1 MNSHTP
7 WLTVVGLGEDGIDGL
22 SDSARRIVESAEVL
36 IGGRRHLE
44 MIPDN
49 GGERQT
55 WKVPFTDSIDEITK
69 YHGSRVVV
77 IATGDPLHYGVAVT
91 LAKYF
96 SIEEMIVLPNTG
108 AMSLA
113 CARLGW
119 PVSEV
124 ECVSLHGRPLET
136 IKSVLAPDQKLI
148 IFSHDRKTPNDVAAE
163 LCASG
168 YGSSD
173 IVVFQHMGGGK
184 EARYQATAETWT
196 SAEIA
201 DLNTIAIHCRG
212 GARAKRFCGAPGLR
226 DRAFKNDGQIT
237 KREVRSITL
246 SSLAPSPG
254 ALLWDIGAGCGSI
267 SIEWMLAARGAHAFA
282 IEKNIERIALISTN
296 AIALGVPKLEPIHG
310 IAPDILRSLASPQ
323 AIFIGGG
330 LSQKGVVEQC
340 WNRLSPGGR
349 LVVNAVSLQS
359 EALMV
364 AWREKLGGDMARINI
379 SRAKDVTGHSLWRP
393 LTPVTQW
400 AVIKG

>member
-1 MNSHTP
+1 MNNETR
-7 WLTVVGLGEDGIDGL
+7 WITVVGLGEDGIGGL
-22 SDSARRIVESAEVL
+22 SESARRIVKNAEVL

-49 GGERQT
+49 GAERQT
-55 WKVPFTDSIDEITK
+55 WKVPFADSIGEITK
-69 YHGSRVVV
+69 YRGSRVVV

-91 LAKYF
+91 LAKHF
-96 SIEEMIVLPNTG
+96 AIEEMMILPNTG

-119 PVSEV
+119 PVSDI
-124 ECVSLHGRPLET
+124 ECVTLHGRPLET
-136 IKSVLAPDQKLI
+136 IKSFLAPGQKLI
-148 IFSHDRKTPNDVAAE
+148 IFSHDRNTPKDVAAE

-184 EARYQATAETWT
+184 EGRYHATAETWT
-196 SAEIA
+196 SSEIA
-201 DLNTIAIHCRG
+201 DLNTIAVHCRG
-212 GARAKRFCGAPGLR
+212 SVKAKRFCGAPGLR
-226 DRAFKNDGQIT
+226 DRAFENDGQIT

-267 SIEWMLAARGAHAFA
+267 SIEWMLASRGAHAFA
-282 IEKNIERIALISTN
+282 IEKNLERLELISTN

-310 IAPDILRSLASPQ
+310 TAPDILKSLASPQ

-330 LSQKGVVEQC
+330 LSQRGMIEQC
-340 WNRLSPGGR
+340 WDRLSPGGR

-359 EALMV
+359 EELLV

-379 SRAKDVTGHSLWRP
+379 SRAKDVRGHSLWRP